1 MLDLNPGMILWTWI
15 TFFAVFIVLYLVAL
29 KPMLTAI
36 ANREQGIKNDLESAQ
51 KQREEAEAILEEHR
65 RLMAKADED
74 GQKIIRENQLL
85 AEKTKQDI
93 LESARTESD
102 KMIHQAKEEIERE
115 KQSAL
120 NSLRAEVAD
129 LAINAA
135 EQIIMQNLDQ
145 EKQKKVVDE
154 YLKSMPKSLNN

>member
-36 ANREQGIKNDLESAQ
+36 TNREQGIKNDLESAQ

-93 LESARTESD
+93 LESARNESD